1 MTEQKLLS
9 PPQTAKLIPRIKA
22 VVMLI
27 AGSIVSALALNV
39 FFIPARLTMGG
50 ISGLVSIIY
59 QQTGQ
64 GELLPFGIMVIL
76 VNIPILIMGWIYI
89 GSGFVWR
96 SIIGTLAYSV
106 VIDLT
111 EPIMAGWYE
120 EYIRQPL
127 SDGVPDALLFTLFGG
142 ILYGIGLGLI
152 FRAGCT
158 TGGTDIIAVLLKRK
172 IKHLSIGQ
180 FLMVIDAAIV
190 VLTVFIYRNQD
201 ESAVL
206 LAMYSFIAMYLTS
219 KSIDIVLEG
228 FDYTRTAF
236 IISDHSQ
243 EIGNRVMEQLQRGV
257 TALNGEGMYTGKS
270 KKVLLCVLS
279 RKQIPLLKAI
289 VLDIDPD
296 AFVIVGEAREVLGEG
311 FGAASDLL

>member
-1 MTEQKLLS
+1 MTEQKIPG
-9 PPQTAKLIPRIKA
+9 PPKTAQLIPRIRA

-27 AGSIVSALALNV
+27 AGSIISALALNV

-59 QQTGQ
+59 QLTGQ
-64 GELLPFGIMVIL
+64 GELLPFGIMVIMM
-76 VNIPILIMGWIYI
+76 NIPILIMGWIYI

-111 EPIMAGWYE
+111 EPAMAGWYD

-152 FRAGCT
+152 FRAGYT
-158 TGGTDIIAVLLKRK
+158 TGGTDIIAVLLKRR

-190 VLTVFIYRNQD
+190 ILTVFVYRDQD

-243 EIGNRVMEQLQRGV
+243 EIGSRVMDQLQRGV

-311 FGAASDLL
+311 FGSASDLL

>member
-1 MTEQKLLS
+1 MTEQTKLN
-9 PPQTAKLIPRIKA
+9 PPQTAQLVPRIRA
-22 VVMLI
+22 VLVLI
-27 AGSIVSALALNV
+27 AGSAISALALNV

-59 QQTGQ
+59 QLTGQ
-64 GELLPFGIMVIL
+64 GELLPFGIMVIMM
-76 VNIPILIMGWIYI
+76 NIPILIMGWVYI

-96 SIIGTLAYSV
+96 SIVGTLAYSV

-111 EPIMAGWYE
+111 EPAMAGWYQ
-120 EYIRQPL
+120 EYIRQPF

-152 FRAGCT
+152 FRAGYT

-180 FLMVIDAAIV
+180 FLLVIDAAIV
-190 VLTVFIYRNQD
+190 IFTVFVYRNHD

-236 IISDHSQ
+236 IISDHSE
-243 EIGNRVMEQLQRGV
+243 EIGSRVMDQLQRGV
-257 TALNGEGMYTGKS
+257 TALHGEGMYTGKS

-311 FGAASDLL
+311 FGSASDLL

>member
-1 MTEQKLLS
+1 MTEQTKLN
-9 PPQTAKLIPRIKA
+9 PPQTAQLIPRIRA
-22 VVMLI
+22 VLMLI
-27 AGSIVSALALNV
+27 AGSAISALALNV

-59 QQTGQ
+59 QLTGQ
-64 GELLPFGIMVIL
+64 GELLPFGIMVIMM
-76 VNIPILIMGWIYI
+76 NIPILIMGWVYI

-96 SIIGTLAYSV
+96 SIVGTLAYSV

-111 EPIMAGWYE
+111 EPAMAGWYQ
-120 EYIRQPL
+120 EYIRQPF

-152 FRAGCT
+152 FRAGYT

-180 FLMVIDAAIV
+180 FLLVIDAAIV
-190 VLTVFIYRNQD
+190 IFTVFVYRNHD

-236 IISDHSQ
+236 IISDHSE
-243 EIGNRVMEQLQRGV
+243 EIGSRVMDQLQRGV
-257 TALNGEGMYTGKS
+257 TALHGEGMYTGKS

-311 FGAASDLL
+311 FGSASDLL

>member
-1 MTEQKLLS
+1 MTEQTKLN
-9 PPQTAKLIPRIKA
+9 PPQTAQLIPRIRA
-22 VVMLI
+22 VLMLI
-27 AGSIVSALALNV
+27 AGSAISALALNV

-59 QQTGQ
+59 QLTGQ
-64 GELLPFGIMVIL
+64 GELLPFGIMVIMM
-76 VNIPILIMGWIYI
+76 NIPILIMGWVYI

-96 SIIGTLAYSV
+96 SIVGTLAYSV

-111 EPIMAGWYE
+111 EPAMAGWYQ

-152 FRAGCT
+152 FRAGYT
-158 TGGTDIIAVLLKRK
+158 TGGTDIIAVLLKRR

-190 VLTVFIYRNQD
+190 ILTVFVYRDQD

-228 FDYTRTAF
+228 FDYTRT
-236 IISDHSQ
+236 
-243 EIGNRVMEQLQRGV
+243 
-257 TALNGEGMYTGKS
+257 
-270 KKVLLCVLS
+270 
-279 RKQIPLLKAI
+279 
-289 VLDIDPD
+289 
-296 AFVIVGEAREVLGEG
+296 
-311 FGAASDLL
+311 